1 MKTSTW
7 FDLAYLATDLL
18 GSTGRRMRY
27 GLSVVRNMYYLLRK

>member
-1 MKTSTW
+1 MKTSTL

-27 GLSVVRNMYYLLRK
+27 GLSIVRNMYYLLKK